1 MDNFKTPGVYVQEIS
16 TLPASVAEVE
26 TAIPAFFGY
35 TEKGSPNSPQR
46 IGSLVEYQLYF
57 GSAEPE
63 KSISVTVSA
72 QGDSSGTVTLD
83 PAKRSKNIL
92 FYAMQLYFANGG
104 GPCYIVSTGN
114 FADGGNASLDVY
126 TTALATV
133 AKEEEPTLLLFPDAS
148 LYLQPV
154 QYYDLMTTALM
165 QCQTLGDRFAIID
178 VVDNGDPKKAKE
190 DLRQYISANLGQEKY
205 GAAYYPNL
213 STTLSYS
220 YDPDAISINLAGD
233 DEKAKALNDAGQKAV
248 SLRANANTAKANAD
262 NLAKA
267 VPADGADENAKKAAT
282 AAADTAADKAKRAE
296 DKAKAAEDALA
307 ALVAA
312 TPKQKFATLSNAL
325 QNEVKK
331 DIRDLNV
338 VLPPSA
344 AVAGVYANTDS
355 TRGVWKAPAN
365 VSLNYV
371 VGPTTKITDEDQ
383 KDLNVDVTAGK
394 SINAIRSF
402 TGKGTK
408 IWGARTLA
416 GNDNEWRYVNVRR
429 FFNMVEE
436 SVKRSTGWAV
446 FEPNDSNTW
455 VKVRAMIENYLI
467 LKWKDGALA
476 GAKPDDAFYC
486 RVGLGQTMSPEDVL
500 EGRMLVEI
508 GMAVVRPAEFIILKF
523 SHKLQTS

>member
-1 MDNFKTPGVYVQEIS
+1 MDNFKTPGVYVQEIA

-63 KSISVTVSA
+63 KSISVTVTA

-126 TTALATV
+126 AAALATV
-133 AKEEEPTLLLFPDAS
+133 AKEEEPTLLIFPDAS
-148 LYLQPV
+148 LYLQPA
-154 QYYDLMTTALM
+154 QYYALMNNALM
-165 QCQTLGDRFAIID
+165 QCQALGDRFAIID
-178 VVDNGDPKKAKE
+178 VVDNGDPKKAKD
-190 DLRQYISANLGQEKY
+190 DLRQYISANLDQAKY

-220 YDPDAISINLAGD
+220 YDPAAISINVAGD
-233 DEKAKALNDAGQKAV
+233 DEKAKALNDAGQKAT
-248 SLRANANTAKANAD
+248 SLRTEANTLKTNAD
-262 NLAKA
+262 KLTKA
-267 VPADGADENAKKAAT
+267 LPAEGADENAKKAAD
-282 AAADTAADKAKRAE
+282 AATDKANKAE
-296 DKAKAAEDALA
+296 VKAKAAEDALA
-307 ALVAA
+307 ALVAG
-312 TPKQKFATLSNAL
+312 TQKQKFADLSNAL
-325 QNEVKK
+325 QNEVKQ
-331 DIRDLNV
+331 DIRDLSV

-344 AVAGVYANTDS
+344 AVAGVYANVDS

-371 VGPTTKITDEDQ
+371 DGPTTKITDDDQ

-476 GAKPDDAFYC
+476 GAKPDDAFFV
-486 RVGLGQTMSPEDVL
+486 RVGLGQTMSPDDVL
-500 EGRMLVEI
+500 EGRMNVEI

>member
-16 TLPASVAEVE
+16 TLPPSVAEVE

-63 KSISVTVSA
+63 KSISVTVTA

-114 FADGGNASLDVY
+114 FSDGGNASLDVY
-126 TTALATV
+126 TAALATV
-133 AKEEEPTLLLFPDAS
+133 EKEQEPTLLVFPDAC
-148 LYLQPV
+148 LYLQPA
-154 QYYDLMTTALM
+154 QYYALMNNALM
-165 QCQTLGDRFAIID
+165 QCEKLGDRFAIID
-178 VVDNGDPKKAKE
+178 TVDNGDPKKAKD
-190 DLRQYISANLGQEKY
+190 DLRQYISANLDQAKY

-220 YDPDAISINLAGD
+220 YDPASISINVAGD
-233 DEKAKALNDAGQKAV
+233 DDKAKALNDAGQKAA
-248 SLRANANTAKANAD
+248 SLKADAASAKANAD
-262 NLAKA
+262 KLAKA
-267 VPADGADENAKKAAT
+267 AQAEGADDNAKKAAD
-282 AAADTAADKAKRAE
+282 AAADKATKAE
-296 DKAKAAEDALA
+296 AKAKAADDALN
-307 ALVAA
+307 ALVAG
-312 TPKQKFATLSNAL
+312 TQKQKFADLSNAL
-325 QNEVKK
+325 QNEVKQ
-331 DIRDLNV
+331 DIRDLSV

-344 AVAGVYANTDS
+344 AVAGVYANVDS

-371 VGPTTKITDEDQ
+371 DGPTTKITDEDQ

-446 FEPNDSNTW
+446 FESNDSNTW

-476 GAKPDDAFYC
+476 GAKPDDAFFV
-486 RVGLGQTMSPEDVL
+486 RVGLGQTMSPDDVL
-500 EGRMLVEI
+500 EGRMNVEI